1 MTGSSSQQ
9 RDAELALRLQIN
21 CAVGGLALVVGP
33 QRCWPELLCSIK
45 LQSLEPDAMFSRMK
59 VHGQWE
65 VADGPGTILTC
76 YSDVIRKSGLP
87 INCLGSKNKDYLFL
101 EEKKTTKTP
110 HTHVLLNFR
119 GSFLCVFS
127 SYRFDKRLKNSVLKT
142 DSSKLSYSCSCR
154 MKMSSC
160 IVLKRNRSIHHSD
173 KISSANTANIVMT
186 LEYSWLIFKNIRKS
200 KQL

>member
-87 INCLGSKNKDYLFL
+87 LPWQQEQRLFILRRKKNHQNPPYS
-101 EEKKTTKTP
+101 
-110 HTHVLLNFR
+110 R
-119 GSFLCVFS
+119 IA
-127 SYRFDKRLKNSVLKT
+127 
-142 DSSKLSYSCSCR
+142 KLQR
-154 MKMSSC
+154 
-160 IVLKRNRSIHHSD
+160 
-173 KISSANTANIVMT
+173 
-186 LEYSWLIFKNIRKS
+186 
-200 KQL
+200 